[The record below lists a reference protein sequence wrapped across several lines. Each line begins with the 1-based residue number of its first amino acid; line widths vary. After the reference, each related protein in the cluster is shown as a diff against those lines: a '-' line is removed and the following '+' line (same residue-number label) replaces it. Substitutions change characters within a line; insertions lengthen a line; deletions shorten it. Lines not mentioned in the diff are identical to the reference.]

1 MAADQRTRAASSARG
16 AGRAKQPMDAPIDG
30 SRTSHLLQHKCQTA
44 VATGAPA
51 VFRGAPVSPGGELF
65 DVMAGAQLGDRRV
78 QWPCGGGDQL
88 RELLLVVL
96 VARGGNQ
103 EDHAGR

>member
-1 MAADQRTRAASSARG
+1 MAADQRTPTASSARG
-16 AGRAKQPMDAPIDG
+16 TGRVQSSRWTYPSTDRAPRIATARMPD
-30 SRTSHLLQHKCQTA
+30 RA

-51 VFRGAPVSPGGELF
+51 LLRAPRYHLGGELF

-78 QWPCGGGDQL
+78 KRPGGGGDQL

-96 VARGGNQ
+96 VAGG
-103 EDHAGR
+103 